1 MPSQQAQTA
10 YFTPKSTTRAAMPQ
24 ERVRQ
29 LLMVTARH
37 WGVCSSPARASAQA
51 RGLALAA

>member
-29 LLMVTARH
+29 LLMVTARY
-37 WGVCSSPARASAQA
+37 WGVGAAMARPPAPVW
-51 RGLALAA
+51 AA